1 MQATEAKT
9 NELNQ
14 RAKQVALDKIRS
26 IESSL
31 TSPVGYRS
39 EGRLLIVGNTE
50 QAIPLAKQLQKQ
62 LRCTVVQIQGSEKD
76 GASIEKISNRL
87 HIVSVPG
94 IEVDGYLGA
103 FTVLAADNGEHHNLA
118 QMLGEQDGVFD
129 LVLDL
134 ESPPSIS
141 RDVFP
146 PGYYASDGSPDNID
160 QVLQELPGLVGEF
173 EKPKYFQYN
182 PDICAHGASGIRGC
196 TRCIEACP
204 TEAIVSIGDKVEVNP
219 YLCQGGGSCATVCP
233 SGAMTF
239 IYPPLSETLD
249 TVRSL
254 ARHYRESGGRAPVLL
269 FHDAMA
275 GRHILEPVRD
285 KIPGNIIPL
294 EIEEIGAVGIE
305 VWLAAMAYGINK
317 TLLLIPPSTPERVQQ
332 ALQQQMIFAAA
343 VVEGIGYSQNY
354 ISFLSADES
363 ASLLTQLDSLV
374 VEPDLHPAAF
384 SPEYDKR
391 TTLRLAMDH
400 LYRHATSQVKTAPL
414 PAGAPFGEIIVQK
427 DACTLCMACVSVCP
441 TAALSDGNDIPQLR
455 FDEWNCVQCGLCEKA
470 CPENAITR
478 NARFIYDP
486 EIRRRTRILNEDV
499 PFCCVVCGKP
509 FATNAVMQTISAR
522 LKNHY
527 MFQTPEAKRR
537 MQMCEDCRVRDLFK
551 QEAGE
556 STSRRPV

>member
-1 MQATEAKT
+1 MRTTEL
-9 NELNQ
+9 NELNE
-14 RAKQVALDKIRS
+14 RAKQFALEKIRS
-26 IESSL
+26 IESTL

-39 EGRLLIVGNTE
+39 EGRLLIVGHVD
-50 QAIPLAKQLQKQ
+50 QAMPLAKKLQKQ
-62 LRCTVVQIQGSEKD
+62 LRCTVVQTPASEEE
-76 GASIEKISNRL
+76 GGISIENVSNRVRV
-87 HIVSVPG
+87 VSVNG
-94 IEVDGYLGA
+94 IEIDGYLGA
-103 FTVLAADNGEHHNLA
+103 FSVFAADHDEHRNLA

-141 RDVFP
+141 RDVLP
-146 PGYYASDGSPDNID
+146 PGYFAPEGNPDQID
-160 QVLQELPGLVGEF
+160 KVMQELPGLVGEF

-182 PDICAHGASGIRGC
+182 PDICAHGASGITGC

-204 TEAIVSIGDKVEVNP
+204 TEAIASLGDKVEVNP

-239 IYPPLSETLD
+239 IYPPLSETLN
-249 TVRSL
+249 TVRTL
-254 ARHYRESGGRAPVLL
+254 ARHYRESGGREPVLL

-275 GRHILEPVRD
+275 GRHILEPVREN
-285 KIPGNIIPL
+285 IPGNVIPL

-305 VWLAAMAYGINK
+305 VWLASMAYGINK
-317 TLLLIPPSTPERVQQ
+317 TILLIPPSAPERVQQ
-332 ALQQQMIFAAA
+332 AMQQQIKYASA
-343 VVEGIGYSQNY
+343 VIEGIGYSANY
-354 ISFLSADES
+354 ISTVGAGDS
-363 ASLLTQLDSLV
+363 ASLLAQLDSLE
-374 VEPDLHPAAF
+374 VEPDIHPAAF

-400 LYRHATSQVKTAPL
+400 LYRHAPSQVQTAPL
-414 PAGAPFGEIIVQK
+414 PAGAPFGEIAVQK

-441 TAALSDGNDIPQLR
+441 TAALSDGHDIPQLR

-470 CPENAITR
+470 CPEEAIAR
-478 NARFIYDP
+478 HARFVYDP
-486 EIRRRTRILNEDV
+486 ELRRRTRVLNEDV

-509 FATNAVMQTISAR
+509 FATHAVMQTISAR

-551 QEAGE
+551 QEAGD
-556 STSRRPV
+556 STSRHQL